1 MLVTSYHPES
11 GWLSIDRALA
21 ELADV
26 SHRPEKNTCVR
37 GAVKDL
43 CPEAVV
49 ITQIEGRM
57 VRVLRK
63 ETNAA
68 TTLFLECL
76 PYVCPEPVLVKR
88 WFLDKNGIAKV
99 AFLYQPAGGRVQ
111 LQRGVERRT
120 VEHLRMDN
128 GGRPVLSAFPVFE
141 VFVLS
146 LSW

>member
-1 MLVTSYHPES
+1 
-11 GWLSIDRALA
+11 
-21 ELADV
+21 
-26 SHRPEKNTCVR
+26 
-37 GAVKDL
+37 
-43 CPEAVV
+43 
-49 ITQIEGRM
+49 M

-111 LQRGVERRT
+111 LQRGVERRR

-141 VFVLS
+141 VFVPS